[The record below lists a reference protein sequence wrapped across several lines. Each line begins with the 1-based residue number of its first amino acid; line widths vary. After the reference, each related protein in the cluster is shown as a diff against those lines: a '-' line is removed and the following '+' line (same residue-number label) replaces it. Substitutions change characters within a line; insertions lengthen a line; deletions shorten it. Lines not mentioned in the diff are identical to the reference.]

1 MVEED
6 TQVEGWRRERLQLK
20 PGMTGAWQIMGSTR
34 VPLEEMAVM
43 DYLYI
48 TNWSLWS
55 DAKILLQTIRHVLGR
70 RGL

>member
-1 MVEED
+1 
-6 TQVEGWRRERLQLK
+6 
-20 PGMTGAWQIMGSTR
+20 MTGAWQIMGSTR

-48 TNWSLWS
+48 VNWSPWS
-55 DAKILLQTIRHVLGR
+55 DAKILLRTVRHVLGR